1 MPENVGL
8 IIKNL
13 CDEKGITNAE
23 LERTLDLA
31 NGSIARWIKGA
42 APNSTAL
49 EKVADYFKVSADYLL
64 GRTIERA
71 TLEEWNK
78 KYDAAKLS
86 TETKAIETIAA
97 HLDDVN
103 LTDEEIDMLELYIKT
118 LVKNKKNN
126 K

>member
-8 IIKNL
+8 IIKSL

-78 KYDAAKLS
+78 KHDATKLS
-86 TETKAIETIAA
+86 METKAIETIAA
-97 HLDDVN
+97 HLEDKN
-103 LTDEEIDMLELYIKT
+103 LTDKKIKLLKQYIDALFDED
-118 LVKNKKNN
+118 
-126 K
+126 

>member
-8 IIKNL
+8 IIKSL

-31 NGSIARWIKGA
+31 NGSVARWIKGA

-64 GRTIERA
+64 GRTVERA

-78 KYDAAKLS
+78 KHDATKLS
-86 TETKAIETIAA
+86 PETKAIETIAA
-97 HLDDVN
+97 HLEDKN
-103 LTDEEIDMLELYIKT
+103 LTDKKIKLLKQYIDALFDED
-118 LVKNKKNN
+118 
-126 K
+126 

>member
-71 TLEEWNK
+71 TLEQWNK
-78 KYDAAKLS
+78 KHDATKLS
-86 TETKAIETIAA
+86 IETKAIETIAA
-97 HLDDVN
+97 HLEDKN
-103 LTDEEIDMLELYIKT
+103 LTDKKIKLLKQYIDALFDED
-118 LVKNKKNN
+118 
-126 K
+126 

>member
-8 IIKNL
+8 IIKSL

-31 NGSIARWIKGA
+31 NGSVARWIKGA

-78 KYDAAKLS
+78 KHDATKLS

-97 HLDDVN
+97 HLEDKN
-103 LTDEEIDMLELYIKT
+103 LTDKKIKLLKQYIDALFDED
-118 LVKNKKNN
+118 
-126 K
+126 

>member
-1 MPENVGL
+1 VFKMPENVGL
-8 IIKNL
+8 IIKSL

-31 NGSIARWIKGA
+31 NGSVARWIKGA

-78 KYDAAKLS
+78 KHDATKLS

-97 HLDDVN
+97 HLEDKN
-103 LTDEEIDMLELYIKT
+103 LTDKKIKLLKQYIDALFDED
-118 LVKNKKNN
+118 
-126 K
+126 

>member
-1 MPENVGL
+1 MFKIPENVGL

-78 KYDAAKLS
+78 KHDATKLS
-86 TETKAIETIAA
+86 IETKAIETIAA
-97 HLDDVN
+97 HLEDKN
-103 LTDEEIDMLELYIKT
+103 LTDKKIKLLKQYIDALFDED
-118 LVKNKKNN
+118 
-126 K
+126 

>member
-8 IIKNL
+8 IIKSL

-78 KYDAAKLS
+78 KHDATKLS

-97 HLDDVN
+97 HLEDKN
-103 LTDEEIDMLELYIKT
+103 LTDKKIKLLKQYIDALFDED
-118 LVKNKKNN
+118 
-126 K
+126 

>member
-8 IIKNL
+8 IIKRL

-78 KYDAAKLS
+78 KHDATKLS

-97 HLDDVN
+97 HLEDKN
-103 LTDEEIDMLELYIKT
+103 LTDKKIKLLKQYIDALFDED
-118 LVKNKKNN
+118 
-126 K
+126 

>member
-78 KYDAAKLS
+78 KHDATKLS
-86 TETKAIETIAA
+86 IETKAIETIAA
-97 HLDDVN
+97 HLEDKN
-103 LTDEEIDMLELYIKT
+103 LTDKKIKLLKQYIDALFDED
-118 LVKNKKNN
+118 
-126 K
+126 

>member
-8 IIKNL
+8 IIKSL

-64 GRTIERA
+64 GRTVERA

-78 KYDAAKLS
+78 KHDATKLS

-97 HLDDVN
+97 HLEDKN
-103 LTDEEIDMLELYIKT
+103 LTDKKIKLLKQYIDALFDED
-118 LVKNKKNN
+118 
-126 K
+126 

>member
-8 IIKNL
+8 IIKRL

-78 KYDAAKLS
+78 KHDATKLS
-86 TETKAIETIAA
+86 IETKAIETIAA
-97 HLDDVN
+97 HLEDKN
-103 LTDEEIDMLELYIKT
+103 LTDKKIKLLKQYIDALFDED
-118 LVKNKKNN
+118 
-126 K
+126 

>member
-8 IIKNL
+8 IIKSL

-78 KYDAAKLS
+78 KHDATKLS
-86 TETKAIETIAA
+86 IETKAIETIAA
-97 HLDDVN
+97 HLEDKN
-103 LTDEEIDMLELYIKT
+103 LTDKKIKLLKQYIDALFDED
-118 LVKNKKNN
+118 
-126 K
+126 